1 MIKSLPTIPFRV
13 GTDTLNVIKGG
24 KDKPSFVFI
33 HGKARDVQ
41 NAEYWAPQ
49 LPWLNKKGLYYFI
62 DMLGHGHSVPGPS
75 DIPDVPLEKQVNAI
89 SAFLESE
96 HVEKPVF
103 LIGRSYGGKVAL
115 EVAKKTPNSIKS
127 LIFIAPAISAADV
140 QTLPEQLK
148 VRPMLFVSAEDD
160 PVIPHDRVKEVA
172 KSLPLGRFHNAGK
185 ILVNET
191 VEKWK
196 AHCPEMVNPEQF
208 GYEVQEIVE
217 EFMFQ

>member
-1 MIKSLPTIPFRV
+1 MKKLPTIQFRV
-13 GTDTLNVIKGG
+13 GSDTLNVIKGG

-49 LPWLNKKGLYYFI
+49 LTWLNKKGLYYFV
-62 DMLGHGHSVPGPS
+62 DMLGHGQSVPGPS
-75 DIPDVPLEKQVNAI
+75 DGPAVSLEKQVDAI
-89 SAFLESE
+89 SSFLESE

-103 LIGRSYGGKVAL
+103 LVGRSYGGKVAL

-127 LIFIAPAISAADV
+127 LIFIAPAISVADA
-140 QTLPEQLK
+140 QTLPDQLK
-148 VRPMLFVSAEDD
+148 SRPMLFVSAEDD
-160 PVIPHDRVKEVA
+160 PVIGHDKVKEVA
-172 KSLPLGRFHNAGK
+172 KSLPLGRFYNAGK
-185 ILVNET
+185 ILVDEN

-217 EFMFQ
+217 EFMF